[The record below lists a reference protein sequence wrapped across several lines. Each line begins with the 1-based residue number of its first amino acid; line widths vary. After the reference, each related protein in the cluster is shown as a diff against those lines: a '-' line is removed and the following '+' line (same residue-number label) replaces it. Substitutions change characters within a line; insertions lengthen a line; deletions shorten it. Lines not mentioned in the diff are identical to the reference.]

1 MTESVRERA
10 EQSVARRFSRIMNA
24 STSPYGTLTDPPVIA
39 ILSSIG
45 LVSMLVALQLE
56 ASPLVVRALA
66 AVMALPIAIAIT
78 VSIALRGARRRVVDW
93 LTTLPFPVENLNA
106 LLNGVGDSLEI
117 TFTNTVPNSVE
128 LNALL
133 DAVSDECFVTHGAG
147 VSEAA
152 GQSAYREKE
161 KADYERVVEIRI
173 GVVDSKRNPAAT
185 NYLRYQRVRKLLE
198 RTLVPLH
205 ERFPVGEVRVK

>member
-39 ILSSIG
+39 VLSSIG

-56 ASPLVVRALA
+56 ASPLVVRAF
-66 AVMALPIAIAIT
+66 AVVMVLPIAIAIT

-106 LLNGVGDSLEI
+106 LLNGVGEALEVS
-117 TFTNTVPNSVE
+117 FVRKVPDAAE

-133 DAVSDECFVTHGAG
+133 DAVSDECFVTRGAG

-152 GQSAYREKE
+152 DQSAEGE
-161 KADYERVVEIRI
+161 TSEDEQVVEIRI

-185 NYLRYQRVRKLLE
+185 NYLRYQRVRALLD
-198 RTLVPLH
+198 RTLIPLH
-205 ERFPVGEVRVK
+205 ERFPVSEVRVK